1 MKVIGSQTFS
11 IVLIATFQ
19 RIRNRRQIRGL
30 PIFRTILEEEKPP
43 NSFSF
48 TLTTFFV
55 GQSLQRGI

>member
-1 MKVIGSQTFS
+1 MKVIGSLTFS
-11 IVLIATFQ
+11 VTFIAPFQ

-30 PIFRTILEEEKPP
+30 IIFRTILEDEKSP

-55 GQSLQRGI
+55 GQSLWDLK